1 MKGRKEGR
9 NMGNKKEW
17 ECFNVEDVKRE
28 IRKLHI
34 PKEYFRM
41 DLDAINNHDISVFMS
56 IRKDSGK
63 TSSAL
68 IIGLVLNLL
77 YGYEIEYLRVDD
89 KQTTEAN
96 IDNIFDVIIK
106 NDYIAKI
113 YDGRYNGIEYK
124 SRTKR
129 FFLVKRDGEDIID
142 RSERPICL
150 VHSLQRWSSMKSGY
164 NNTHG
169 NWFVLDEMFDTER
182 STTNQIIEF
191 ANQISTITRERPE
204 ARVIMLGNNLN
215 KYSFWFDEFGVMDQ
229 IENLN
234 YGGTIDH
241 RTSMGTTIYMTLFD
255 ISEEKIKNVLKKK
268 VRFFGFDT
276 PKMAAFNGLQA
287 FAGNQWQ
294 HIPNDE
300 LLDLKYL
307 LYNRLFIFHRGRY
320 VQICIY
326 YNNNQEYVFLH
337 WSNEPK
343 HDDNIILTAS
353 PDAQNRQHIYGFGNL
368 CQNANIKAKL
378 SLIRSLREQNLW
390 FYSSNSVGDLV
401 LDYLKTVR

>member
-1 MKGRKEGR
+1 M
-9 NMGNKKEW
+9 KKETD
-17 ECFNVEDVKRE
+17 CFDIELVKKE
-28 IRKLHI
+28 IRKLKI

-56 IRKDSGK
+56 IRKDAGK
-63 TSSAL
+63 TTQAL
-68 IIGLVLNLL
+68 IIGMVLNKL
-77 YGYEIEYLRVDD
+77 YQYEIEYLRVDD

-113 YDGRYNGIEYK
+113 YDNKYNGVEYK

-129 FFLVKRDGEDIID
+129 FFLVKREDGEIID
-142 RSERPICL
+142 KSERPICL
-150 VHSLQRWSSMKSGY
+150 IHSLQMWSSMKSGY

-169 NWFVLDEMFDTER
+169 NWLVVDEMFDTER
-182 STTNQIIEF
+182 STTNQVIEF

-215 KYSFWFDEFGVMDQ
+215 KFSFWFDEFGVMDQ
-229 IENLN
+229 INNLN

-241 RTSMGTTIYMTLFD
+241 ITSMGTTIYMTLFD
-255 ISEEKIKNVLKKK
+255 ISEEKIKNVLNRKI
-268 VRFFGFDT
+268 RFFGFDT

-294 HIPNDE
+294 HIPNDD
-300 LLDLKYL
+300 LLDVKYL
-307 LYNRLFIFHRGRY
+307 LYNRLFIYHRGRY

-337 WSNEPK
+337 WANEPK
-343 HDDNIILTAS
+343 HDDNIILTDS
-353 PDAQNRQHIYGFGNL
+353 PDAQNRQHIYGFGKL
-368 CQNANIKAKL
+368 CQNEHIRAKL
-378 SLIRSLREQNLW
+378 SLIRSLREQKLW

-401 LDYLKTVR
+401 YDYFKSII